1 MCNTLGECVL
11 QQIKR
16 DFPASSHPLSRGCCL
31 APCVSVQVAFC
42 TALLCHCVLRVT
54 AGVHPNSNLDLVLEK
69 QKSASNQVMTNFVAF
84 CYNM

>member
-1 MCNTLGECVL
+1 MCAAADQTG
-11 QQIKR
+11 
-16 DFPASSHPLSRGCCL
+16 DFPASSHPLSRLGL

-42 TALLCHCVLRVT
+42 TALLCHCVLQVMAR
-54 AGVHPNSNLDLVLEK
+54 VHPNSNLDLVLEK